1 MGPQSLEG
9 SNIKYSRICS
19 LLIVGILFTK
29 LDMAKPPSYPY
40 SGREWSRT
48 TCRLHRDLFEMRSK
62 LTHYNAF
69 Y

>member
-29 LDMAKPPSYPY
+29 LDMAKPPSYPTVGGNGAEQRVG
-40 SGREWSRT
+40 STGI
-48 TCRLHRDLFEMRSK
+48 
-62 LTHYNAF
+62 
-69 Y
+69 